1 MYLWDATIL
10 HAFIQG
16 NAQLR
21 QYLEHVAWSDIVLP
35 SIVVAELM
43 RSRCYATMNA
53 SPQHRYEV
61 HQRLLDTQEFLSQFK
76 LVGFNQQSEEIF
88 TKLMQTHRQTKAYN
102 DLMISALAQT
112 HNYQVITTNLHDFSH
127 LLPPSQ
133 LANWLVQPLQQD
145 HTGHE
150 NWSNVGQHSVRHTDH
165 YTQPRQP
172 DQIRSTAPRQSTWRH
187 QLGLAR

>member
-1 MYLWDATIL
+1 MYLWDTTIL

-16 NAQLR
+16 HIQLQR
-21 QYLEHVAWSDIVLP
+21 YLEHVVWSDIVLP

-53 SPQHRYEV
+53 SPHHIYEV

-88 TKLMQTHRQTKAYN
+88 IKLTQTHRQAKAHS
-102 DLMISALAQT
+102 DLMISAIAQT
-112 HNYQVITTNLHDFSH
+112 HNYQVITTNMHDFAH
-127 LLPPSQ
+127 ILPPSQ
-133 LANWLVQPLQQD
+133 LANWLAQPLQQGQVD
-145 HTGHE
+145 DTK
-150 NWSNVGQHSVRHTDH
+150 WSHAGTRNVHRTDR
-165 YTQPRQP
+165 YTPPRQS
-172 DQIRSTAPRQSTWRH
+172 DQVRSTVPRQSTWRH